1 MKKKLSKIEKMRLDL
16 KKLKINE
23 IKKNK
28 DISIIEKKEIVYF
41 IKKEEDD

>member
-1 MKKKLSKIEKMRLDL
+1 MRLDL

-28 DISIIEKKEIVYF
+28 DIPIIEKKEIVYF

>member
-1 MKKKLSKIEKMRLDL
+1 MRLDL